1 MFMGCNSKSNKRKE
15 MYFKAALK
23 IRLVLGTILRKTA
36 FHHMFQLKEE
46 SGTDTAHPDWQD
58 TSGYEDFFQQVV
70 LNIHLTK
77 PLPPRQD
84 R

>member
-1 MFMGCNSKSNKRKE
+1 
-15 MYFKAALK
+15 
-23 IRLVLGTILRKTA
+23 
-36 FHHMFQLKEE
+36 MFQLKEE
-46 SGTDTAHPDWQD
+46 SGTDTAHPDRQD